1 MRLDYHKVPLQTLHS
16 CEHLRI
22 RVSSEDRR
30 GLLKTLK
37 EGRKEDR
44 SGGRKVGP
52 KVGHSEDRR
61 VGLKVGHWEDQRVAL
76 RDLLE
81 EVVVWIPYGLPVR
94 LALEAP
100 L

>member
-1 MRLDYHKVPLQTLHS
+1 M
-16 CEHLRI
+16 E
-22 RVSSEDRR
+22 
-30 GLLKTLK
+30 TLK
-37 EGRKEDR
+37 EGPKVGHSEDQ
-44 SGGRKVGP
+44 KAGP

-61 VGLKVGHWEDQRVAL
+61 VDLKVGHWEDQRVAL

-94 LALEAP
+94 LALGAP